1 MITRKTNGL
10 SFSQFLI
17 FLKYN
22 ELGHFVTTRWV
33 RDANRSSNSFDLSFN
48 TDKKLRTVLDN
59 RQRLSVA
66 LKIPLSGIT
75 TAKQVHGNRVRIV
88 DESMKGKGAR
98 DPDDAIEITDAL
110 VTDVTGVCPMILV
123 ADCVPVLL
131 YDPKKK
137 VVGAVHA
144 GWKGTL
150 GCIAKKTVEVFQERF
165 GSSPEDMV
173 AGIGPS
179 IGPCCFQVGPEVV
192 IKAKDV
198 FGAYGGFV
206 KNLSADGSGYFDL
219 WEANKKQLIES
230 GLDEKNVEVAGVCTC
245 CDPSRLYFSHR
256 GEKGKAG
263 RFGAGIFI
271 R

>member
-10 SFSQFLI
+10 SLSHFI
-17 FLKYN
+17 NFLKYN
-22 ELGHFVTTRWV
+22 ELGHFVTTRGGK
-33 RDANRSSNSFDLSFN
+33 DGNRSSNSFNLSFN

-59 RQRLSVA
+59 RQRLSEA

-98 DPDDAIEITDAL
+98 DPGDAIETTDAL
-110 VTDVTGVCPMILV
+110 VTDVTGICPMILV
-123 ADCVPVLL
+123 ADCVPILL

-150 GCIAKKTVEVFQERF
+150 GFIAKKTVEVFQERF
-165 GSSPEDMV
+165 GSTPEDIA

-192 IKAKDV
+192 LEAKDV
-198 FGAYGGFV
+198 FGAHGGFV
-206 KNLSADGSGYFDL
+206 KNRAADGSGYLDL
-219 WEANKKQLIES
+219 WKANEEQLLQA
-230 GLDEKNVEVAGVCTC
+230 GLRQKNVEVAGVCTC
-245 CDPSRLYFSHR
+245 CDRSRLYFSHR